1 MKPMSSL
8 KLRLLIA
15 GGYLIVIT
23 LAIAGLGIILLFE
36 WQLERQ
42 VVDDLEVHIN
52 QIVAGLE
59 HDDKGELRLQD
70 LPTDPRFAQ
79 PYTGLYWQV
88 TDMTGKPIL
97 RSRSLW
103 TDIIVLPASSDGGL
117 VVHRALAGGPRN
129 HELLVLEGKIE
140 LPQGFDPAVVRVA
153 IGFDRTWIDARLDI
167 FVSEVLKYLGIL
179 ALVLIVGG
187 YLQVAFGL
195 KPVMRVRDE
204 LAFIR
209 SGKRERLSDTY
220 PEELQPLAD
229 ELNDLLDAQARNLDR
244 ARARAGDLAHGF
256 KTQLAVLGSEIRQ
269 LRESGDTEAAE
280 RIESV
285 ADTMQRQV
293 EREVTRARANALAL
307 SRNLRTNVTPIIEKL
322 TATLSRTPHGESI
335 PMTIDAPK
343 VLTVA
348 MDQQDLLEVLGNIL
362 ENAIK
367 WAKSSVSVTARRVD
381 SQIVVVVNDDGPG
394 IPPEKREQVLQRGV
408 RLDMRTPGSGLGL
421 DIVSELVSAYSG
433 RIRLD
438 ESGGGGLCVELSL
451 PAA

>member
-1 MKPMSSL
+1 MGSL
-8 KLRLLIA
+8 KLRLWIA

-23 LAIAGLGIILLFE
+23 LAIAGLGIVLLFE

-42 VVDDLEVHIN
+42 VVDDLEVHVN

-59 HDDKGELRLQD
+59 NDEAGQLKLQSP
-70 LPTDPRFAQ
+70 PTDARFLQ
-79 PYTGLYWQV
+79 PYTGLYWQIADADDNV
-88 TDMTGKPIL
+88 IL
-97 RSRSLW
+97 KSRSLW
-103 TDIIVLPASSDGGL
+103 TDTIKLPESTGGGL
-117 VVHRALAGGPRN
+117 VVHRELAEGPRN
-129 HELLVLEGKIE
+129 NALLVLEGLID
-140 LPQGFDPAVVRVA
+140 LPAGFQPPAVRVA
-153 IGFDRTWIDARLDI
+153 IGFDRTWIDARLNI

-204 LAFIR
+204 LASIR
-209 SGKRERLSDTY
+209 SGKRQRLGDTY

-229 ELNDLLDAQARNLDR
+229 ELNDLLDAQDRNLDR

-269 LRESGDTEAAE
+269 LRDAGDSEAAE

-307 SRNLRTNVTPIIEKL
+307 SRNLRTNIKPIIEKL
-322 TATLSRTPHGESI
+322 SKTLSRTPRGECI
-335 PMTIDAPK
+335 PMTIDAPEM
-343 VLTVA
+343 LNVA

-367 WAKSSVSVTARRVD
+367 WAETSVNITARRD
-381 SQIVVVVNDDGPG
+381 GSEIVLDISDDGPG
-394 IPPEKREQVLQRGV
+394 IPEEKREQVLQRGV
-408 RLDMRTPGSGLGL
+408 RLDMRKPGSGLGL

-433 RIRLD
+433 RVRLD
-438 ESGGGGLCVELSL
+438 VSRSGGLAVQLTL